1 MDRNTRTPKWATPGT
16 VSARAGIWAFVVYS
30 LVQGAG
36 IVIGG
41 AIRWTGPAYTYL
53 RDTPGAPASWGW
65 VLAFLGLALGLASLN
80 KMWWV
85 KAASLAGIATWSL
98 GFAYGAQYAT
108 AHVHTA
114 GTTGGPVYIL
124 VAIMAAVLVL
134 PDEARKAI

>member
-1 MDRNTRTPKWATPGT
+1 MDRVTRTPSWTTPAT
-16 VSARAGIWAFVVYS
+16 VAARASIWAFVIYC

-41 AIRWTGPAYTYL
+41 AIRWSGPGYTYL

-65 VLAFLGLALGLASLN
+65 ALVLLGLALGLASLN
-80 KMWWV
+80 TLWWA
-85 KAASLAGIATWSL
+85 KAIALTGIVTWSL

-108 AHVHTA
+108 THVVTA

-124 VAIMAAVLVL
+124 TAILAAILVL
-134 PDEARKAI
+134 PDEARRAV